1 MDVMLMSQ
9 CPDRATFQMPQDP
22 TVCVPLNRGP
32 LLPCLP
38 SRCML
43 SFREPGEESP
53 SCLHC
58 RCVPVLRNRLT
69 AVPAWTESVPAARPA
84 LATQGPVSC
93 HRNAAL
99 DYCCKPLPR
108 DWVECR
114 SSLSPMAP
122 GPRKGARASRPSL
135 GGKDLGGLGPIRT
148 RPSRSALVVQEYRS
162 MVFDALLDSWPLAQ
176 SPADLGH

>member
-1 MDVMLMSQ
+1 MILALASCLPICPSYSRVFREGPSPTWKPSMDVMLMSQ
-9 CPDRATFQMPQDP
+9 CPDRATFQVPQDP

-84 LATQGPVSC
+84 LAC
-93 HRNAAL
+93 N
-99 DYCCKPLPR
+99 
-108 DWVECR
+108 
-114 SSLSPMAP
+114 
-122 GPRKGARASRPSL
+122 
-135 GGKDLGGLGPIRT
+135 T
-148 RPSRSALVVQEYRS
+148 RPCVMPQRRCIWLLLQATPRAGLCGTGLSVDPLFPPWPQAHGKEQEPPAL
-162 MVFDALLDSWPLAQ
+162 
-176 SPADLGH
+176 H